1 MAMED
6 MISQLYQYNM
16 GLPLQYANPYFAF
29 LNSQAQN
36 MAGMGNQYQSNV
48 GSLGN
53 QAIGQYGSLGGQAM
67 GLYGQLAGQQSDMY
81 RTELPIQM
89 EAAKYN
95 SLAPALSG
103 LLGQFGGFSGAN
115 ISPINMQYNRP
126 DVMGG
131 YQGAVGGAYGQL
143 QNAVGGAYG
152 QANNAYTQ
160 ARGDLNKVGDQ
171 FGQQWND
178 LQGRVFPKGGGGGYS
193 GGMGGGK
200 SAPPAFA
207 GASFDSTPQANYW
220 NAAPSQGGGA
230 APSQGRRAPPGDS
243 YFQYADQLAVKPMGV
258 KAPTIY
264 AKGSGPSYNPYGTDE
279 ESMRLHEF
287 YAPPSGWGKSR

>member
-1 MAMED
+1 MED

-29 LNSQAQN
+29 LNSQAGN

-160 ARGDLNKVGDQ
+160 ARGDLNRVGDQ

-178 LQGRVFPKGGGGGYS
+178 LQGRVFPKQQGGGYS
-193 GGMGGGK
+193 GGMGGGN
-200 SAPPAFA
+200 SAPGAYS
-207 GASFDSTPQANYW
+207 GASFDSTPKADYW
-220 NAAPSQGGGA
+220 GVTGGQGRPAASQPM
-230 APSQGRRAPPGDS
+230 APMEPPRRAPP
-243 YFQYADQLAVKPMGV
+243 P
-258 KAPTIY
+258 
-264 AKGSGPSYNPYGTDE
+264 E
-279 ESMRLHEF
+279 ESP
-287 YAPPSGWGKSR
+287 APPRQMASYEAYQMAAQAEQYNRQKKAQQLHHKLPKGFSGNVYEHFGL